1 METFHVKTKQ
11 AMKKCFGMESPALK
25 MYEMMK
31 PARLVQGLMRGMK
44 EMKGKHMMKMMMIK
58 KMMKKMMMSMH
69 DGPMDMMESAGSAR
83 DMDDDDEGVDISAI
97 LRLVGANA
105 NGARRTR

>member
-1 METFHVKTKQ
+1 
-11 AMKKCFGMESPALK
+11 MKNMGSESPTSMAYVPFVPQQQQQSS
-25 MYEMMK
+25 MGDEMHMMMK
-31 PARLVQGLMRGMK
+31 
-44 EMKGKHMMKMMMIK
+44 MMKMMMMK

-69 DGPMDMMESAGSAR
+69 EGPMDMMESAGSAR

-105 NGARRTR
+105 NGARRPRRDAALFELE

>member
-1 METFHVKTKQ
+1 MLWHGKSSIEDVRNDEACTLGTRFDEGHEGDE
-11 AMKKCFGMESPALK
+11 MHM
-25 MYEMMK
+25 MMK
-31 PARLVQGLMRGMK
+31 
-44 EMKGKHMMKMMMIK
+44 MMKMMMMK

-69 DGPMDMMESAGSAR
+69 EGPMDMMESAGSAR

-105 NGARRTR
+105 NGARRPRRDAALFELE